1 MDNDKT
7 IATLNTLTEI
17 SYDGQKGFANAA
29 QHAKR
34 ADLKTLFAEYAAAC
48 ESGLRELSEH
58 VRTLGGTPKE
68 GGTIGGAFR
77 RGLTDVRVSTSS
89 HSDQAILE
97 ECEKGED
104 VAKKAYADA
113 LKENLPPD
121 IRALIESQNANVIAH
136 HDTVRDLRDMRVA
149 SV

>member
-7 IATLNTLTEI
+7 ISTLNNLIEI

-29 QHAKR
+29 EHAKR
-34 ADLKTLFAEYAAAC
+34 ADLKALFAEYSAAC
-48 ESGLRELSEH
+48 ESGVRELSTH
-58 VRTLGGTPKE
+58 VRTLGGTPKDS
-68 GGTIGGAFR
+68 GTIGGTFR
-77 RGLTDVRVSTSS
+77 RGLTEVRVSTSS

-113 LKENLPPD
+113 LKETLPPE
-121 IRALIESQNANVIAH
+121 IRAVVARQNEDVIAH
-136 HDTVRDLRDMRVA
+136 HDRVRDLRDMRTA
-149 SV
+149 TA